1 MEDTE
6 IIQELEKIKKIA
18 GMTHEDIYKR
28 FPEMEKYVTKND
40 SIYPCLTGLM
50 EAELD
55 YLIAKLRRG

>member
-18 GMTHEDIYKR
+18 GMKHEDIYKR
-28 FPEMEKYVTKND
+28 FPDLKKCITKSD

-55 YLIAKLRRG
+55 YLIEELRRE